1 MTIRIA
7 TLDDISAIQKLNH
20 DLFLTDNEFNQ
31 DLDLDWP
38 NTEEGVQYY
47 TEAVNSERFLSIVA
61 EENGKV
67 IGYLNGYI
75 RKPSMIYK
83 GVRAELDNM
92 CVSEAARNKGVGSAL
107 MAEFKK
113 WAKEKGAE
121 RLMVEAFSKNERAL
135 AFYAKNGFEPYATI
149 LTQTIE

>member
-7 TLDDISAIQKLNH
+7 TLDDIPAIQKLNH
-20 DLFLTDNEFNQ
+20 DLFLSDNEFNQ
-31 DLDLDWP
+31 DLDLNWP

-75 RKPSMIYK
+75 RKPSTIYK

-92 CVSEAARNKGVGSAL
+92 CVSEAARSKGIGSAL
-107 MAEFKK
+107 IDEFKK

-135 AFYAKNGFEPYATI
+135 VFYAKNGFEPYATI
-149 LTQTIE
+149 LTQLV